1 VKAVYFLTDE
11 CFDDVYG
18 PDDRKIIENR
28 VEIVAHLD
36 AKRYASSS
44 QIWTGVEVIMAS
56 WGMVPI
62 DEEFLR
68 RFPDVRVI
76 LYGAGSIRY
85 FATETMW
92 QRGIRVT
99 SAAAA
104 NGVPVAE
111 YALSQILFSLKHGWR
126 QARDLRASRKVP
138 PSRRPP
144 GNYQSTV
151 GLLALGM
158 VGKKLAELLR
168 PFDLKLIG
176 YDPYAPVEVA
186 RENHVTLVSLDEVFA
201 SADVISCHLPS
212 LDKTAGMLQERHFAA
227 MKVDATFINS
237 GRGQVVDEPGFISVL
252 SRRPDLTAI
261 LDVTHP
267 EPPAPDSPFYTL
279 PNVVLTPHI
288 AGSMGREC
296 RRMGRM
302 MSEELALYLADKPML
317 YEINSTQ
324 AALRA

>member
-1 VKAVYFLTDE
+1 
-11 CFDDVYG
+11 
-18 PDDRKIIENR
+18 
-28 VEIVAHLD
+28 
-36 AKRYASSS
+36 
-44 QIWTGVEVIMAS
+44 
-56 WGMVPI
+56 
-62 DEEFLR
+62 
-68 RFPDVRVI
+68 
-76 LYGAGSIRY
+76 
-85 FATETMW
+85 
-92 QRGIRVT
+92 
-99 SAAAA
+99 
-104 NGVPVAE
+104 
-111 YALSQILFSLKHGWR
+111 
-126 QARDLRASRKVP
+126 
-138 PSRRPP
+138 
-144 GNYQSTV
+144 
-151 GLLALGM
+151 
-158 VGKKLAELLR
+158 
-168 PFDLKLIG
+168 
-176 YDPYAPVEVA
+176 
-186 RENHVTLVSLDEVFA
+186 
-201 SADVISCHLPS
+201 
-212 LDKTAGMLQERHFAA
+212 MLQERHFAA